1 MVGSPYL
8 ISTGSSEAMISKT
21 KEEGVMFLDNIGDG
35 KDISRFMK
43 ERSKNSTNN
52 DPFTINCILRSSS
65 RDFSVNG
72 NRKSSLL

>member
-1 MVGSPYL
+1 MEVSPYL

-52 DPFTINCILRSSS
+52 DHFTVNCILRSSS